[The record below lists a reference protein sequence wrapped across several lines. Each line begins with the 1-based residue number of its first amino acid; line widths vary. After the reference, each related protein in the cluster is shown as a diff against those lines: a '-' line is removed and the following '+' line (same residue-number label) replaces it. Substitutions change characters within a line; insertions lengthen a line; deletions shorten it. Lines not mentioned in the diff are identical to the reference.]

1 MTAESDT
8 AETAPGYRSSG
19 SILRQAREDAGLT
32 QEDVVADTRMTLY
45 NVRALE
51 NDDFKRLPSDTF
63 TRGYLRIYAKLLKL
77 DVEPLVAAYE
87 QTRRDSGVDPQP
99 VAAAPQNRRGA
110 NPGRPLLYFIASI
123 LVVMA
128 LLWILS
134 VWFLGNDSD
143 TPASGAIENVV
154 ETDLVATT
162 TGTGSVPALA
172 ETDAVEL
179 AATPEFSPE
188 PGPDADASS
197 PIEAAEAD
205 VAEDAVPIE
214 LPANETVQ
222 SSPLDRLELSFTDE
236 CWLVVTDAQGDV
248 LVTDLVQ
255 PGQELDL
262 QGQAPF
268 EVRMGN
274 AQAVQMSLNGSAYD
288 LDVPPNARLMT
299 VSVGQ

>member
-8 AETAPGYRSSG
+8 TETEPTYRSSG
-19 SILRQAREDAGLT
+19 SMLRQGREEAGLT

-87 QTRRDSGVDPQP
+87 QARHDAGLDQEPVDTALQSKR
-99 VAAAPQNRRGA
+99 APH
-110 NPGRPLLYFIASI
+110 PGRPLWYFIGSI
-123 LVVMA
+123 LVVLA
-128 LLWILS
+128 LLWVLS

-143 TPASGAIENVV
+143 APASGAIESVV
-154 ETDLVATT
+154 ETELVAT
-162 TGTGSVPALA
+162 VPNPDSAPA
-172 ETDAVEL
+172 PTEAVE
-179 AATPEFSPE
+179 P
-188 PGPDADASS
+188 
-197 PIEAAEAD
+197 AAEPELTGAD
-205 VAEDAVPIE
+205 ENPPSEVANHQLAGEVEPIE
-214 LPANETVQ
+214 LPSSETVQ
-222 SSPLDRLELSFTDE
+222 ATPLDRLELTFSDE

-248 LVTDLVQ
+248 LVTELVQ
-255 PGQELDL
+255 PGQELSL

-274 AQAVQMSLNGSAYD
+274 AQAVQLSLNGTPFE
-288 LDVPPNARLMT
+288 LDIPATARLMT